1 MSLLAAAAIG
11 GGASLLG
18 QAFNA
23 FSQNSTNKRQERFTR
38 EMYAKQRADSIS
50 DWHMQN
56 AYNDPAAQMDRLKG
70 AGLNP
75 HLVYGKGADAQMGA
89 PVRPTQSHSANFRAP
104 QMDFG
109 SVIAN
114 ALNTKQ
120 LQSNIAQTDAQTDL
134 IRQNTE
140 AKQFDNKIREKIGL
154 DRYVNQLDVKMR
166 SANSNEIANIMQF
179 DADFRSYYGYKGDE
193 MADKHILADNKV
205 NWNNSLMIKAK
216 RAGIDKLVQDVENAR
231 KLGTLRDDQ
240 HTLNLIEQRIRD
252 FQGNLT
258 KLGVSPT
265 TIQGIAVLT
274 TVLRTLFG
282 K

>member
-1 MSLLAAAAIG
+1 MDPISAVIG
-11 GGASLLG
+11 GGASLLS

-23 FSQNSTNKRQERFTR
+23 FSQNKTNKRQERFAR
-38 EMYAKQRADSIS
+38 EMYAKQRADSLS
-50 DWHMQN
+50 DWNMQN
-56 AYNDPAAQMDRLKG
+56 AYNDPSAQMSRLQN

-75 HLVYGKGADAQMGA
+75 HLVYGNGADAQSQGA
-89 PVRPTQSHSANFRAP
+89 PKPVSSHSANFRPP

-109 SVIAN
+109 SVISN

-134 IRQNTE
+134 IKQNTE
-140 AKQFDNKIREKIGL
+140 AKKFDNQIRENIGL

-166 SANSNEIANIMQF
+166 SANSTEVANIMQF
-179 DADFRSYYGYKGDE
+179 DSDFRAYYAYKGDE
-193 MADKHILADNKV
+193 MADKHVLADNKV

-216 RAGIDKLVQDVENAR
+216 QAGVDKLVQDVENAK
-231 KLGTLRDDQ
+231 KLGILRNDQ
-240 HTLNLIEQRIRD
+240 HSLNLIEQKIRD

-265 TIQGIAVLT
+265 TIQGLAVFT
-274 TVLRTLFG
+274 TILKTLFG